1 LPAVRF
7 KAMLNRKSVFKG
19 QKGLYSTT
27 EIESLPVKESP
38 ASEEIEKKF
47 KELGF
52 FLIGDLY
59 CSGFASVAI
68 YCFAQAEG
76 NTLATIMT
84 TLSETG
90 KVKFAGYEF
99 FSNFESGAS
108 LTTTITKLTIEDFK
122 AQKIFR
128 RSYPNTSPKELYQHH
143 KTHIQELE
151 TKQGNVKKVQFSLEA
166 IAASIDDYL
175 TRQNTNSVQAV
186 TSTLASYLNAIGTVL
201 NKEVTFK

>member
-1 LPAVRF
+1 
-7 KAMLNRKSVFKG
+7 MLNRKIVFKG
-19 QKGLYSTT
+19 QKGLYSSA
-27 EIESLPVKESP
+27 EIESLPVKDSS
-38 ASEEIEKKF
+38 AIEEVEKKL
-47 KELGF
+47 KDLGF
-52 FLIGDLY
+52 LLIGDLY
-59 CSGFASVAI
+59 CSGFAAVAI
-68 YCFAQAEG
+68 YCFAQPEG
-76 NTLATIMT
+76 KTLATIMT
-84 TLSETG
+84 TLAEAG

-108 LTTTITKLTIEDFK
+108 LTTTITKLAIEDFK

-151 TKQGNVKKVQFSLEA
+151 AKQGNVKKVQFSLEA

-175 TRQNTNSVQAV
+175 MRQNTNSVQVV
-186 TSTLASYLNAIGTVL
+186 TSTLATYINAIGLVL

>member
-1 LPAVRF
+1 
-7 KAMLNRKSVFKG
+7 MLNRKSVFKG

-27 EIESLPVKESP
+27 EIESLPVKDLP
-38 ASEEIEKKF
+38 ALEEIEKKF
-47 KELGF
+47 KDLGF
-52 FLIGDLY
+52 LLIGDLY

-68 YCFAQAEG
+68 YCFAPPEG
-76 NTLATIMT
+76 NTFATIMT
-84 TLSETG
+84 TLSEG

-108 LTTTITKLTIEDFK
+108 LTTTITKLTTEDVK

-128 RSYPNTSPKELYQHH
+128 RSYPNTVPKELYQHH

-151 TKQGNVKKVQFSLEA
+151 TKQGSVKKVPFSLEA

-175 TRQNTNSVQAV
+175 TRQSTNSVQAV
-186 TSTLASYLNAIGTVL
+186 TSTLATYFNAIGTVL